1 MKIVS
6 PLLKRVVYP
15 SFAKAG
21 VFRRTTAAGLAVVT
35 YHGILP
41 PGYKSANAVF
51 DSNLLTADVFR
62 QQIRLLKAH
71 YAVISPEEMLLW
83 IEKGLVLPPRAV
95 LLTCDDGLLNNL
107 TEMLPVL
114 VEESLRCLFFVT
126 GVSANDAP
134 ATLWYE
140 ELFLLLLHAP
150 AGAFEISSTNVEIG
164 GEITGTLAGREQRRA
179 LWWSLVKQLSQVS
192 AEGREEFLKAAR
204 VGLRTDDLETRFPA
218 NDLQVERRFRLL
230 KRAELK
236 ELASAGMTI
245 GAHSMSHPLLSHLP
259 RELARAEITESRV
272 CLEAALGKRIWA
284 FAYPFGDARSV
295 TPEILAM
302 AKDAGYAAAFLNW
315 GGGLGAELPRFAIPR
330 IHVTA
335 SMALPELEAHVA
347 GFYSCLQRRAGR
359 DPQDGVREAQG

>member
-150 AGAFEISSTNVEIG
+150 AGAFEISS
-164 GEITGTLAGREQRRA
+164 
-179 LWWSLVKQLSQVS
+179 
-192 AEGREEFLKAAR
+192 
-204 VGLRTDDLETRFPA
+204 
-218 NDLQVERRFRLL
+218 
-230 KRAELK
+230 
-236 ELASAGMTI
+236 
-245 GAHSMSHPLLSHLP
+245 
-259 RELARAEITESRV
+259 
-272 CLEAALGKRIWA
+272 
-284 FAYPFGDARSV
+284 
-295 TPEILAM
+295 
-302 AKDAGYAAAFLNW
+302 
-315 GGGLGAELPRFAIPR
+315 
-330 IHVTA
+330 
-335 SMALPELEAHVA
+335 
-347 GFYSCLQRRAGR
+347 
-359 DPQDGVREAQG
+359 